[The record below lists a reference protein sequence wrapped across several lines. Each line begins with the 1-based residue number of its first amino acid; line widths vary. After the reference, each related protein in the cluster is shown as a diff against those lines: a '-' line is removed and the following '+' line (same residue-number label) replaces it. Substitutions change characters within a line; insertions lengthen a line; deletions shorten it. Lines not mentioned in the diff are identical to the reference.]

1 MKGFSTSWAKCSRS
15 WLTIWW
21 TNSRTS
27 RNCSK
32 KTPICATWPWRVP
45 YCTRRSRTF
54 TWWIKTPR
62 SRCCVSFAASTLFAS
77 SSTRSIT
84 TSRRL
89 KRPTSWPFRST
100 IKLSLSDTNGTNL
113 PLLKQT
119 ALHLLSYNSVNFIN
133 IFNYLKGNYNYETLE
148 KP

>member
-32 KTPICATWPWRVP
+32 KTPTCATWPWRVP

-54 TWWIKTPR
+54 TWWIRTRR
-62 SRCCVSFAASTLFAS
+62 SRCCVLFAASTLFAS
-77 SSTRSIT
+77 SSRRSIT

-100 IKLSLSDTNGTNL
+100 TKLSLSDTNGNTSL
-113 PLLKQT
+113 PLLNQT
-119 ALHLLSYNSVNFIN
+119 NYIYSHNSVNFIN
-133 IFNYLKGNYNYETLE
+133 ILTTLKVIIIMRR
-148 KP
+148 